1 MASLH
6 SLRYCDG
13 HLTRLIGAVHCSDCF
28 RLSAQVAKMGSVRV
42 EALMEVERYS
52 HVMHLSS
59 TVTGDLLPQLDAWDV
74 LRAALPAGTVSGA
87 PKVGCWVSGL
97 PGF

>member
-1 MASLH
+1 MRS
-6 SLRYCDG
+6 
-13 HLTRLIGAVHCSDCF
+13 VHFSDPF
-28 RLSAQVAKMGSVRV
+28 KMSAQVAQMGSVRV

-87 PKVGCWVSGL
+87 PKVGCWVSGHAGL
-97 PGF
+97 